1 MSKIFLLVKLLLAHG
16 EQCHFNGR
24 NWNLDKF
31 FFRSIENFQKFVMK
45 NGNFSW
51 KKKVSTFLRP
61 LHCNY
66 NTFFRSHFCCRIDLH
81 NWWSIQLTFKITFKK
96 SFFIKKKLEKS
107 KISTLTSNVFRIIY
121 AKTTRVWHCHSFQII
136 AISSI
141 CHPE

>member
-1 MSKIFLLVKLLLAHG
+1 MSKIFLSVKLLVAHG

-51 KKKVSTFLRP
+51 KKKVSTFLG
-61 LHCNY
+61 HC
-66 NTFFRSHFCCRIDLH
+66 TATIIHFFRSHFCCRIDLH